1 MMIFMSAYFIFFLL
15 LLSFSFSLR
24 SDIRT
29 DSLVDMVKKQQAES
43 AELARIYR
51 DQNQDD

>member
-1 MMIFMSAYFIFFLL
+1 MFMIVFFLF
-15 LLSFSFSLR
+15 LSFSFSLR

-29 DSLVDMVKKQQAES
+29 DSLVDMVKKQQAKS